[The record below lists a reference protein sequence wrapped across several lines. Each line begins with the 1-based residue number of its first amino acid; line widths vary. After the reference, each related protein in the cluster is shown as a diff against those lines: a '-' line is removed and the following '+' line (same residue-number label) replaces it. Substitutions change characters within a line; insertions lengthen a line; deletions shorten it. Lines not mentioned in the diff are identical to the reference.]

1 MFTGIIENIGKVPTP
16 VQGKGTL
23 SIDVSLT
30 DVKPGESI
38 AVNGVCLTVTR
49 VTENKIWFDLSRE
62 TLTRTTLGRLKSGDV
77 VNLEQALRLG
87 DRIGGHLVTGHVDGK
102 GRIVGI
108 KKTAGTPMSN
118 WAGTPISN
126 WGEGKEMVILFP
138 AELKKYIIKK
148 GSVAMEGVSL
158 TVAEV
163 FGNRVSVALV
173 PYTLNQ
179 TNLGKKRIGEEVNIE
194 VDILARYLK

>member
-1 MFTGIIENIGKVPTP
+1 MFTGIIENIGKVTTP
-16 VQGKGTL
+16 AQGKGTL
-23 SIDVSLT
+23 FIDVSLT

-38 AVNGVCLTVTR
+38 AVNGVCLTITR
-49 VTENKIWFDLSRE
+49 VTENKIWFDLSQE

-108 KKTAGTPMSN
+108 KKTAGTPM
-118 WAGTPISN
+118 SN

>member
-1 MFTGIIENIGKVPTP
+1 MFTGIIQNTGKVTTT
-16 VQGKGTL
+16 VRGKGTL
-23 SIDVSLT
+23 SIDASLT
-30 DVKPGESI
+30 DVRPGESI
-38 AVNGVCLTVTR
+38 AVNGICLTITR

-62 TLTRTTLGRLKSGDV
+62 TLNRTSLGRLKSGDM

-108 KKTAGTPMSN
+108 KKA
-118 WAGTPISN
+118 
-126 WGEGKEMVILFP
+126 GEGKEMVILFP
-138 AELKKYIIKK
+138 AELKKYLVKK
-148 GSVAMEGVSL
+148 GSVAVEGVSL

-163 FGNRVSVALV
+163 SGNRFSAALV

-179 TNLGKKRIGEEVNIE
+179 TNLGKKRTGEEVNIE

>member
-1 MFTGIIENIGKVPTP
+1 
-16 VQGKGTL
+16 
-23 SIDVSLT
+23 
-30 DVKPGESI
+30 
-38 AVNGVCLTVTR
+38 
-49 VTENKIWFDLSRE
+49 
-62 TLTRTTLGRLKSGDV
+62 V

-108 KKTAGTPMSN
+108 KKTAGTPM
-118 WAGTPISN
+118 SN

>member
-1 MFTGIIENIGKVPTP
+1 MFTGIIENIGKVTTP
-16 VQGKGTL
+16 AQGKGTL
-23 SIDVSLT
+23 FIDVSLT

-38 AVNGVCLTVTR
+38 AVNGVCLTITR
-49 VTENKIWFDLSRE
+49 VTENKIWFDLSQE

-118 WAGTPISN
+118 W
-126 WGEGKEMVILFP
+126 GEGKEMVILFP

-173 PYTLNQ
+173 PYTLN
-179 TNLGKKRIGEEVNIE
+179 
-194 VDILARYLK
+194 